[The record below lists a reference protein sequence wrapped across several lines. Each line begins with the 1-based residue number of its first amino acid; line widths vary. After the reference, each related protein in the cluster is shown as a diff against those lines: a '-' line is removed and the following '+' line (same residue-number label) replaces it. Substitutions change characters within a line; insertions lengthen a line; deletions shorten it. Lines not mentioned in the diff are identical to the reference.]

1 MEKSKRR
8 NESVQQEHQGQPH
21 VTEPPDVSA
30 PAGLGVNLTANTLG
44 KQNKGDYEMENLN
57 NYNQIQ
63 NNCAIDAA
71 TVKDLLDHLGVH
83 GLMSLV
89 VSRKFAPYFS
99 CVLRE
104 IDKAIT
110 EVDTPVAPNA
120 VDGTGESRDAA
131 APAAKGLALPPSD
144 DKVSAEIQQGAG
156 VDVTGGGGPARLH
169 RR

>member
-1 MEKSKRR
+1 M
-8 NESVQQEHQGQPH
+8 G
-21 VTEPPDVSA
+21 
-30 PAGLGVNLTANTLG
+30 
-44 KQNKGDYEMENLN
+44 NLN

-89 VSRKFAPYFS
+89 ASHKFAPYFS

-104 IDKAIT
+104 LDKAIT
-110 EVDTPVAPNA
+110 EVDTSVAPNA
-120 VDGTGESRDAA
+120 VDGNGVSRGAA
-131 APAAKGLALPPSD
+131 ASAVNGPALPPPD
-144 DKVSAEIQQGAG
+144 DKIGAEIQGDDNI
-156 VDVTGGGGPARLH
+156 DVGGGGGPARLY